1 MFVVPTASPSVLSVL
16 LKQLHEP
23 ARLSVPA
30 AWPGEV
36 MVDL

>member
-1 MFVVPTASPSVLSVL
+1 MSVMPTAPASVLSVL

-23 ARLSVPA
+23 ARLSVAA
-30 AWPGEV
+30 AWPGQV